1 MRCIALGVIVAL
13 ATGGTAH
20 AQAVTHADR
29 SGTITI
35 GGTAQTL
42 APAWKGRHGCAIQN
56 QSTGDLWVNSTAAA
70 VASQPSFL
78 IAPGAMYLCLSPA
91 SDGAFSIIGATPGQ
105 AFAARE
111 W

>member
-1 MRCIALGVIVAL
+1 MKRIIVTGLALYAIPA
-13 ATGGTAH
+13 AAFS
-20 AQAVTHADR
+20 QAVTHADR